1 VISQL
6 MGQQT
11 VGRFEIRDF
20 LGRGAIGDV
29 LLAWDGR
36 EERLVAL
43 KVVRVARSDP
53 EMLEAEKSGL
63 ALQEQLARV
72 APQVA
77 AVYEVGEDGDFFWV
91 AMEYVDGTDLSR
103 ILTKGPLPERRAVAI
118 AFELVSM
125 LEVCHEFS
133 AEVAGRRILGI
144 VHGDIKPENIRLQG
158 EPGNERVRVL
168 DFGIAKH
175 LTQTRRFTVNLF
187 GSLPYTPPE
196 RLERGVVDRHSDLW
210 AVGVVLA
217 AMVSG
222 RRPFPGNT
230 AEDLEQA
237 IRRGV
242 PCLPLPASC
251 SAELEWIVYKSLTFE
266 VRRRYQAA
274 AELRADLA
282 ALRDGLPL
290 PSMVAV
296 RGLATGV
303 VAAAGAGQEGADLH
317 ATRRTARPPAPA
329 DRGQTE
335 TTRRTDGAAARFAA
349 AGAGAGSTVAERAAG
364 APEETRRT
372 GAGPGT
378 PGADV
383 AGVAGGAVPGVPV
396 PGEAPPGVA
405 ARDAAPPEGAAAQ
418 PTTSPVPGSAAAV
431 QVPGLAPGAGAPL
444 AGFFSSAPASVAPI
458 VPAPGAPEAPVLAAP
473 TSPAPVA
480 PGSPPAARAAGGRR
494 RVVWR
499 LLIPLLALALL
510 AGGAAQLWAWSQ
522 ANELR
527 RALAE
532 PHPDLQAIAQRYS
545 RAASWSLLSPDLFGV
560 GDELLKS
567 LTASAG
573 RILDSYHGDDPT
585 TTQRGWQ
592 AANDLLHTA
601 VEVAPHDHKLR
612 ARLLYSQAHLDRIQS
627 VALRTQ
633 GDRKKAADMSR
644 EAAGEFQEAARW
656 DPEWPDPYLGL
667 ARIYAYDLFDL
678 AALQKTL
685 GELSRRGYAIGRR
698 ESAMLAD
705 GFRMQGLGV
714 AARAQRARGTSGEA
728 DLLKE
733 AQGDLEQAVRLYGGI
748 GGFADSSDNRDE
760 AQEELETVA
769 ARLAQLE
776 QIHPPGF
783 WERIGRALVRE
794 LRKPGGQ

>member
-43 KVVRVARSDP
+43 KVVRIARSDP

-77 AVYEVGEDGDFFWV
+77 AVYEAGEDGDFFWV

-103 ILTKGPLPERRAVAI
+103 ILAKGPLAEQRAVRI
-118 AFELVSM
+118 AFELVAM

-133 AEVAGRRILGI
+133 AEVGGRRILGI

-158 EPGNERVRVL
+158 PLGAERVRVL

-222 RRPFPGNT
+222 RRPFPGET
-230 AEDLEQA
+230 SEDLEQA

-242 PCLPLPASC
+242 PCLPLPPSC

-266 VRRRYQAA
+266 VRRRYQTA

-290 PSMVAV
+290 PSMAAV
-296 RGLATGV
+296 SGLAAGV
-303 VAAAGAGQEGADLH
+303 GAAGASPEGEGGDLH
-317 ATRRTARPPAPA
+317 ATRRTVRPPLAA
-329 DRGQTE
+329 ASGQTE
-335 TTRRTDGAAARFAA
+335 TTRRTDRTAGLFPVAGDGAA
-349 AGAGAGSTVAERAAG
+349 
-364 APEETRRT
+364 PEATDTRRT
-372 GAGPGT
+372 GAAPE
-378 PGADV
+378 ADPASP
-383 AGVAGGAVPGVPV
+383 AGSGF
-396 PGEAPPGVA
+396 
-405 ARDAAPPEGAAAQ
+405 
-418 PTTSPVPGSAAAV
+418 
-431 QVPGLAPGAGAPL
+431 APGAGFAPAAGVMPAGVAPL
-444 AGFFSSAPASVAPI
+444 AGDAAAHAGFFPDAPS
-458 VPAPGAPEAPVLAAP
+458 LA
-473 TSPAPVA
+473 
-480 PGSPPAARAAGGRR
+480 PPAAKRAAGRGSRIA
-494 RVVWR
+494 WR
-499 LLIPLLALALL
+499 LLIVVLGLALL
-510 AGGAAQLWAWSQ
+510 AAGAAQLWARNQ

-532 PHPDLQAIAQRYS
+532 PHPDFHDIAQRYS
-545 RAASWSLLSPDLFGV
+545 RAASWSFLSPDLFGV

-567 LTASAG
+567 LSAIAD

-592 AANDLLHTA
+592 TANDLLRTA
-601 VEVAPHDHKLR
+601 VEVAPRDRKLR
-612 ARLLYSQAHLDRIQS
+612 ARLVYSQAHLDRIQS
-627 VALRTQ
+627 IALRTQ
-633 GDRKKAADMSR
+633 GDRQKAADMSR
-644 EAAGEFQEAARW
+644 EAAGEFQEASRW

-678 AALQKTL
+678 TALQKTL
-685 GELSRRGYAIGRR
+685 GELGRRGYKIGRR
-698 ESAMLAD
+698 ETAMLAD

-714 AARAQRARGTSGEA
+714 AARAQRARGTAGEA

-733 AQGDLEQAVRLYGGI
+733 AQGDLEQAVRFYGDI
-748 GGFADSSDNRDE
+748 AGFADSSNNRDE
-760 AQEELETVA
+760 AQEQLETVE
-769 ARLAQLE
+769 ARLALLQ
-776 QIHPPGF
+776 QAHPPGF